1 MLAAGLILALA
12 LALATGWATL
22 ALWHRAPAPSWAW
35 AAGFALAAFGCLVLA
50 WRLGPPL
57 SQGWPALVAFLAL
70 LAVVMGW
77 WSSLRPSGGRVW
89 AEALSRL
96 PSVTVEGERYTIT
109 NVRNFT
115 WRATV
120 GDADEGSGEEV
131 AEARWET
138 RSYDLS
144 KAAGIDLFFS
154 YWTGPLIAH
163 VLVSVTFDD
172 APPLTFSIEI
182 RRERGE
188 VYSALAGF
196 FKSYELA
203 IIAADERDIVR
214 LRTDVWKEDVRLYRL
229 DVGRDKA
236 RALLLAYADQI
247 NALKREPRW
256 YDTLGA
262 NCSTVAFR
270 IARGLWPGLRFDW
283 RILAPGRGPDYAH
296 ELGALRS
303 DIPLDELKRL
313 AAITEKAQK
322 LAPDADFSAAIREGV
337 PGPRGI
343 RQNP

>member
-1 MLAAGLILALA
+1 MLAASLILALVLVMA
-12 LALATGWATL
+12 LAWGTL
-22 ALWHRAPAPSWAW
+22 ALWHRAPAPSHAW
-35 AAGFALAAFGCLVLA
+35 AAGFALAALACLVLA
-50 WRLGPPL
+50 WRLGPAL
-57 SQGWPALVAFLAL
+57 AQAWPALLAFILLMAL
-70 LAVVMGW
+70 VIGW
-77 WSSLRPSGGRVW
+77 WSSLRPSGERVW

-96 PSVTVEGERYTIT
+96 PGVTVEGERYTIT

-115 WRATV
+115 WRAATS
-120 GDADEGSGEEV
+120 GAGEGSGEEV

-247 NALKREPRW
+247 NALKRAPRW

-270 IARGLWPGLRFDW
+270 VARELWPELRFDW
-283 RILAPGRGPDYAH
+283 RILAPGRGPDYAY
-296 ELGALRS
+296 ELGALRR
-303 DIPLDELKRL
+303 DIALDELKRL
-313 AAITEKAQK
+313 AAITGKAQNV
-322 LAPDADFSAAIREGV
+322 APDDDFSTAIRQGV
-337 PGPRGI
+337 PGPSGI
-343 RQNP
+343 GGNP